1 MCNSITRR
9 TFARLALATLIAPK
23 SVFAQDANAIKSLN
37 GKLNI
42 ETFRAKK
49 AARISSAEKQT
60 IFTVGK
66 DAFLTDA
73 NFEAELEYD
82 SQGLLGKLRIISG
95 QTLAVLK
102 PRNGRQTELLMPNS
116 TASIRG
122 TGFYVNV
129 DVSKPH
135 DYICCCY
142 GHIEFQNSK
151 SGQEQR
157 LKNSY
162 HNATEIDEK
171 GNFVKPKFDYPYG
184 HYDDELVLLENA
196 VGRQPHWELPDSKM
210 HFLSPKP
217 LPVI

>member
-1 MCNSITRR
+1 MCNDITRR
-9 TFARLALATLIAPK
+9 TFAGLAAATLIAPK
-23 SVFAQDANAIKSLN
+23 SAFAQDANAIKSLN

-42 ETFRAKK
+42 ETFKAKK
-49 AARISSAEKQT
+49 AARISSVEKQT
-60 IFTVGK
+60 IFTVGE

-73 NFEAELEYD
+73 SFEAELEYD
-82 SQGLLGKLRIISG
+82 SQGVLGKLRIISG

-102 PRNGRQTELLMPNS
+102 PRNSRQTELLMPNS

-142 GHIEFQNSK
+142 GHIEFQNSN

-162 HNATEIDEK
+162 HNATAIDEH

-217 LPVI
+217 LPTI